1 MPQPPTTREP
11 LRQYLSQGGF
21 GTVRELAVYINRKPC
36 SVRSC
41 IVDWRK
47 REACP
52 IYITSWQETS
62 KAGKYA
68 PVYAWGPGRRDAPP
82 PKHKKLTK
90 AEAGHRYYLRHKAL
104 ILAKHRAR
112 RGSAAQEAH
121 NPFTQLLHVA
131 NAVHSATKRRE

>member
-1 MPQPPTTREP
+1 MPQLPTTREP
-11 LRQYLSQGGF
+11 LERYLSQGGF
-21 GTVRELAVYINRKPC
+21 GTVRELAFYINRKAG

-47 REACP
+47 REGCP
-52 IYITSWQETS
+52 VYIASWQETS

-68 PVYAWGPGRRDAPP
+68 PVYAWGHGRRDVPH

-90 AEAGHRYYLRHKAL
+90 AESCRRYYLRHRAR

-112 RGSAAQEAH
+112 RGSAAQESI

-131 NAVHSATKRRE
+131 NVVHSATKRRE